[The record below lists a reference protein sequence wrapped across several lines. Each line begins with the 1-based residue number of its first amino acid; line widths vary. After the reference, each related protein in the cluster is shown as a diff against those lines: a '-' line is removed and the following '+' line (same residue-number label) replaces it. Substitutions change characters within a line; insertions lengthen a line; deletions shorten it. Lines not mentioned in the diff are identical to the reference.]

1 LVGKINKSQVIT
13 RIVRMHFTEEGV
25 KVFKELFQK
34 HRVAMASVD
43 GCLGLELFSEANQP
57 ASFATISKWKSQEH
71 LEVYRQS
78 ELFNTIWKKIKPHF
92 SEKAEAY
99 SLVELNA

>member
-1 LVGKINKSQVIT
+1 MIT

-25 KVFKELFQK
+25 KVFKELFKK

-57 ASFATISKWKSQEH
+57 ASFATISKWKSEEH
-71 LEVYRQS
+71 LEAYRKS
-78 ELFNTIWKKIKPHF
+78 ELFSTIWQKIKPHF
-92 SEKAEAY
+92 PEKAEAF
-99 SLVELNA
+99 SLVDLDDQ